1 MVRILPK
8 IPNQLYFY
16 SFCARDRTKINN
28 ITLDS
33 IRVTRTTRANSD
45 TYKYPM
51 KWQMGVTPS
60 VGRSIE
66 TLHATVTPDDFLL
79 GAISFVNVQKENL
92 EFILYLFKQ

>member
-16 SFCARDRTKINN
+16 SFCARKRTKINN

-33 IRVTRTTRANSD
+33 IRVTRTTRAISD

-51 KWQMGVTPS
+51 K
-60 VGRSIE
+60 
-66 TLHATVTPDDFLL
+66 
-79 GAISFVNVQKENL
+79 
-92 EFILYLFKQ
+92 